1 MDCTLK
7 YFQFGHARFKTLY
20 LTSSSMKSLTL
31 YLFHMS
37 PLHQMLLILA
47 LHQIFSM
54 LEQTTLSSQVKTL
67 LTPTPL
73 WGRLRL
79 LTNGDFAPFVGLTHR
94 AIEKLGVPK
103 DGLRG
108 VIWPGIQYGIEMFL

>member
-1 MDCTLK
+1 
-7 YFQFGHARFKTLY
+7 
-20 LTSSSMKSLTL
+20 MKSLTL

-103 DGLRG
+103 DGLGG
-108 VIWPGIQYGIEMFL
+108 VV